1 MAPASAWRLPTAE
14 AAAVS
19 PARLWRRAR
28 AEVVVLP
35 VAVAV
40 TRQAPMACAEA
51 MVAAL
56 AVALTRQAPEAA
68 SARSSFVSVFF
79 LLSPLLHQQ
88 LPFLGSSFLGR
99 R

>member
-40 TRQAPMACAEA
+40 TRQEAPMACAEA

-56 AVALTRQAPEAA
+56 AVALRCKAPEAA
-68 SARSSFVSVFF
+68 RQKCRMINDST
-79 LLSPLLHQQ
+79 
-88 LPFLGSSFLGR
+88 R
-99 R
+99 RF